1 VIWASDGSC
10 CWLKQH
16 RVTPQLV
23 AASLVLV
30 VGTGGGI
37 VGGIVSD
44 GVAKRHLKISVQLCT
59 KR

>member
-1 VIWASDGSC
+1 
-10 CWLKQH
+10 
-16 RVTPQLV
+16 VTPLLV